1 MAIRPFKF
9 KLKKITKRE
18 GDLVGALYEFL
29 PATGVKENFLSG
41 VIDALES
48 HLGQS
53 VEISMESFHYQRV
66 SEYLPNVADSSVV
79 ATFGMNPVHRKALC
93 EIDPLIAIA
102 AVEYL
107 LGGRPKGGAM
117 RKLSETELGVLQ
129 YLILQIL
136 SSIYRLSGQNPRVHF
151 RFDRFISGSRELA
164 GIADPEDGV
173 AVLIFRIRF
182 SKLAGFFR
190 LILPDPFIEEN
201 FLPAL
206 PAGKVDAVRG
216 NQFLESV
223 SRYSY
228 VRFPLYAEIGRTELS
243 PADLGSVEEG
253 DVIILDEAYL
263 KHAAESS
270 SGKAVIRF
278 GDGRCGG
285 IESEFEQDGH
295 LLKCKLM
302 GFHE

>member
-18 GDLVGALYEFL
+18 ADLIGALYEFL
-29 PATGVKENFLSG
+29 PATGVRETFLSG
-41 VIDALES
+41 VIGALEN
-48 HLGQS
+48 HLGQG
-53 VEISMESFHYQRV
+53 VEISMESFHYQRIF
-66 SEYLPNVADSSVV
+66 EYLPNVADSSVI
-79 ATFGMNPVHRKALC
+79 AAFGMNPVNRKALC

-107 LGGRPKGGAM
+107 LGGRPKGGVM

-129 YLILQIL
+129 YLILQML

-173 AVLIFRIRF
+173 AVLVFRIRLG
-182 SKLAGFFR
+182 KLAGFFR
-190 LILPDPFIEEN
+190 LVLPDPFVEEN

-206 PAGKVDAVRG
+206 PAGNVDVVEANR
-216 NQFLESV
+216 FLESV

-228 VRFPLYAEIGRTELS
+228 VRFPLYAEVGRTELS
-243 PADLGSVEEG
+243 PADLKGVEEG

-263 KHAAESS
+263 KRAADSS
-270 SGKAVIRF
+270 SGKAVIRL

-285 IESEFEQDGH
+285 IESEFEKEGQ